1 MACHLV
7 TTYIYGRGINRLA
20 RRNLTAASRRR
31 RASLSSDHIN
41 MATVAR
47 LSRPVSAF
55 SRHFRGA
62 TRSYGSWRSESKVTK
77 WRRSVGALAT
87 TSIAILAGYSYTK
100 MDVVHALKSRKV
112 RKSQILVYLGLS
124 RSLSLQLPCIIIVRF
139 FNEDKLSAVNLDRTI
154 VIV

>member
-31 RASLSSDHIN
+31 RVSLSSGHIN

-47 LSRPVSAF
+47 FSRPVSTL
-55 SRHFRGA
+55 SRHFRGV
-62 TRSYGSWRSESKVTK
+62 TRSYGSWRNDSKVTK

-87 TSIAILAGYSYTK
+87 TSIAILAGYSYSK

-112 RKSQILVYLGLS
+112 RKSQIPVYLRLS
-124 RSLSLQLPCIIIVRF
+124 RSLSLQLRCTINVRF
-139 FNEDKLSAVNLDRTI
+139 FNEDKLSAVNLDSTI
-154 VIV
+154 VV